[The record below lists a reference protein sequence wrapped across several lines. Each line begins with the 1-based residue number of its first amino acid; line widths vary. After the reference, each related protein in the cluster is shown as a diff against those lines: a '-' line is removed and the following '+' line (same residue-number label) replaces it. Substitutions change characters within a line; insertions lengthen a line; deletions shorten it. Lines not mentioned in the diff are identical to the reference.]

1 MALIPIESPRR
12 LPSAAAAAAWL
23 RAAGRVWSP
32 RTVSVR
38 GFHTRDPARIERLVL
53 AIEPPREHT
62 ISFQHGTLS
71 APARAALDG
80 LARARFQ
87 YLDLDTADASL
98 RLWPARHTWVHADAT
113 AAGVAAA
120 AAILGVP
127 LAPGKN
133 ALEAAHVTLAP
144 GERGTRVE
152 VETSSIPTALALFGA
167 LTDDG
172 AVGRGFVTGVHAD
185 TRTPLLRF
193 LSALGAQVDAV
204 LEIGIDAARALTE
217 LYAGEKLSWQ
227 VPGVFVDFPE
237 GRIHGY
243 LRMADNTPR
252 NREKWLA
259 AVEKAWK
266 KAGLG

>member
-12 LPSAAAAAAWL
+12 LPSAAAAAAWV

-53 AIEPPREHT
+53 AIEPQREHT

-71 APARAALDG
+71 AAARAALDV

-87 YLDLDTADASL
+87 YLDLDAADVSL
-98 RLWPARHTWVHADAT
+98 RIWPARHTWVHADAT
-113 AAGVAAA
+113 AAGVAAVA
-120 AAILGVP
+120 AVLGVP
-127 LAPGKN
+127 LAPGKT
-133 ALEAAHVTLAP
+133 ALDATHVTLSP
-144 GERGTRVE
+144 GERGTRIE
-152 VETSSIPTALALFGA
+152 VETKSIPTALALFGA
-167 LTDDG
+167 LTDG
-172 AVGRGFVTGVHAD
+172 PVGRGFITGVHAD

-193 LSALGAQVDAV
+193 LLALGAQVDAV
-204 LEIGIDAARALTE
+204 LEIGVDAARALTE

-227 VPGVFVDFPE
+227 VPEVFVEFPE
-237 GRIHGY
+237 GRIHGH
-243 LRMADNTPR
+243 LRMADSTPR